1 MFRGVFI
8 SEPHMERLDK
18 VLSSRTMLS
27 RKEIKELIKKKRIC
41 LNGVTVT
48 DPSVKY
54 EEGNEVSLDEKVL
67 SLPEHIYIM
76 MNKPAGVVCATQD
89 REEKTVI
96 DLLPAE
102 FMRPGLFPAGRLD
115 KDSEGFVLITDDGDF
130 AHRILS
136 PKNHI
141 SKTYIVTLDRE
152 LSEEDI
158 SVLEKGTVLKDGT
171 VCEPA
176 KACMTATEPP
186 TAEIIIC
193 EGKYHQV
200 KRMIASL
207 NNRVLSLRRVR
218 MGGLSL
224 DESLENGI
232 SRILTLEET
241 QNIEFG

>member
-1 MFRGVFI
+1 
-8 SEPHMERLDK
+8 MERIDK

-27 RKEIKELIKKKRIC
+27 RKEIKELIKKKRISV
-41 LNGVTVT
+41 NGETVT
-48 DPSVKY
+48 DSSLKF
-54 EEGNEVSLDEKVL
+54 EEGSEISIDGKVM
-67 SLPEHIYIM
+67 SLPEHVYIM

-89 REEKTVI
+89 SRDETVI
-96 DLLPAE
+96 DLLPDD
-102 FMRPGLFPAGRLD
+102 MRRPGLFPAGRLD
-115 KDSEGFVLITDDGDF
+115 KDSEGFVLITDDGEF

-141 SKTYIVTLDRE
+141 SKTYIVTLEKE
-152 LSEEDI
+152 LTGEDI
-158 SVLEKGTVLKDGT
+158 SVLENGAVLKDGT
-171 VCEPA
+171 VCEAA
-176 KACMTATEPP
+176 KARMLDAEAP

-207 NNRVLSLRRVR
+207 DNRVIYLKRVR

-232 SRILTLEET
+232 SRILTPEET